1 MHPPAAEWSS
11 PSKVTPEEATTGEQ
25 QHNNNNS
32 GYAITREIAKHDDWN
47 STEIRKRCKEMARE
61 AISLWPLPKKYNED
75 VAASAW
81 QIMDD
86 STEDLFNH
94 LCEIIK
100 EYDPSIYEDPKK
112 QSINFVKDKKVVLSL
127 IPCQSYLL
135 VTLNARI
142 DQLTPNDN
150 LEDISE
156 KGHWG
161 VGNTRMRLRNEDD
174 NWQVLDYIEQI
185 VGTK

>member
-1 MHPPAAEWSS
+1 MSTYMPTRAAHGPSHLAIHGLFYRASHRRMVHPPAAEWSS

-100 EYDPSIYEDPKK
+100 ESVFFCFLPFSHSLQRKK
-112 QSINFVKDKKVVLSL
+112 ATEQSPRSSQRIRDLSSFVSQQEIK
-127 IPCQSYLL
+127 P
-135 VTLNARI
+135 AF
-142 DQLTPNDN
+142 
-150 LEDISE
+150 
-156 KGHWG
+156 W
-161 VGNTRMRLRNEDD
+161 MRYQMERACL
-174 NWQVLDYIEQI
+174 
-185 VGTK
+185 